1 MNANA
6 MLSSIQQYW
15 NRRAPSYTEV
25 ILKNLAGQWESVWA
39 NELIR
44 NFPEGKGLR
53 VLDIGTGPGFYA
65 IILAKR
71 GYQVTAVDYSEGMLE
86 EAKQNAGTLADR
98 ITFRQM
104 DAHHLDFPDNSFD
117 VIVTRN
123 LTWNLAD
130 PVRAYADWQRVL
142 VPGGVMT
149 RTGTLIFSMKKRRK
163 NTIRIARTHTWPA
176 WKIMKATRMP
186 IVWSRFPVSFR
197 WGALRA
203 RSGIFV
209 Y

>member
-1 MNANA
+1 M
-6 MLSSIQQYW
+6 
-15 NRRAPSYTEV
+15 
-25 ILKNLAGQWESVWA
+25 
-39 NELIR
+39 
-44 NFPEGKGLR
+44 
-53 VLDIGTGPGFYA
+53 
-65 IILAKR
+65 R

-142 VPGGVMT
+142 VPGGVMLNFDANWYSYLFDEEKKE
-149 RTGTLIFSMKKRRK
+149 RIRQDRENHTLG
-163 NTIRIARTHTWPA
+163 PA
-176 WKIMKATRMP
+176 WKIMKATKMP